1 MPGVSRRFWHRRIFE
16 PADLGP
22 ALLFWT
28 AVQRPIFLKTL
39 VAVAAI
45 VLSAC
50 SAPLPS
56 TELPPGREVAPALEF
71 PQWRDYRGVLDLRIR
86 DAGLDQ
92 AAVAEAAKVAQ
103 IDFVVMAD
111 RARKSDT
118 DYGLGGFT
126 SGILFIPGASF
137 PVDGG
142 DIIAV
147 NPHSP
152 IDPSKPSSDLVAAI
166 HDQGGV
172 AIASAPTEFK
182 SAGDYALADGIEVF
196 NQRAAWMEAGQGTLY
211 WHALFYGTDHFL
223 LDLVKPEDSLGIY
236 DKLASGSRVALVAGM
251 GAPDNMTVAGSK
263 VGTLDQLFLFYTTH
277 LLSPERSVDP
287 MVETLRRGHA
297 YVSFDILGYVGQ
309 FAFFARDGDSKTMMG
324 DETHLSPTL
333 KLQAELPAPAEKIVL
348 LRDGEQ
354 VSSASDAQ
362 TLEYAPTEA
371 GTYRVEA
378 YRKDHLWIL
387 SNPVY
392 VS

>member
-1 MPGVSRRFWHRRIFE
+1 MQRNRFLRDFI
-16 PADLGP
+16 
-22 ALLFWT
+22 
-28 AVQRPIFLKTL
+28 
-39 VAVAAI
+39 AVAA
-45 VLSAC
+45 VALSAC

-71 PQWRDYRGVLDLRIR
+71 PQFRDYRGILDLRIR
-86 DAGLDQ
+86 DSGLDQ

-103 IDFVVMAD
+103 IDYVVLAD
-111 RARKSDT
+111 RARKSDA

-147 NPHSP
+147 NPHGT

-166 HDQGGV
+166 HDEGGV
-172 AIASAPTEFK
+172 AIAASPTEFK
-182 SAGDYALADGIEVF
+182 SAGDYALADGLEVF
-196 NQRAAWMEAGQGTLY
+196 NQRAAWMAAGSLY
-211 WHALFYGTDHFL
+211 WKALFFGTDHFL
-223 LDLVKPEDSLGIY
+223 LDLVTPEDSLAIY

-251 GAPDNMTVAGSK
+251 GAPDNMAVAGSK
-263 VGTLDQLFLFYTTH
+263 VGRLDQLFLFYTTH

-297 YVSFDILGYVGQ
+297 YVSFDILGYVEQ
-309 FAFFARDGDSKTMMG
+309 FAFFARDGDTKTMMG
-324 DETHLSPTL
+324 DETHLTPTL
-333 KLQAELPAPAEKIVL
+333 KLQAELPAPADNLVL

-354 VSSASDAQ
+354 VSTAPNAQ

-378 YRKDHLWIL
+378 YRKGHPWIL

-392 VS
+392 VR

>member
-1 MPGVSRRFWHRRIFE
+1 
-16 PADLGP
+16 
-22 ALLFWT
+22 
-28 AVQRPIFLKTL
+28 VQRSIFLANL
-39 VAVAAI
+39 LAIAAI
-45 VLSAC
+45 ALCAC

-71 PQWRDYRGVLDLRIR
+71 PQFRDYRGVLDLRIR
-86 DAGLDQ
+86 DSGLDQ
-92 AAVAEAAKVAQ
+92 AAIAEAAKVAQ
-103 IDFVVMAD
+103 IDYVVLAD

-137 PVDGG
+137 PVDGD
-142 DIIAV
+142 DIVAV
-147 NPHSP
+147 NPHAP

-172 AIASAPTEFK
+172 AIAASPTEFK

-196 NQRAAWMEAGQGTLY
+196 NQRAAWMAAGSLY
-211 WHALFYGTDHFL
+211 WKALFFGTDKFL
-223 LDLVKPEDSLGIY
+223 LSLVTPEDSLAIY

-251 GAPDNMTVAGSK
+251 GAPDNMNVAGSK
-263 VGTLDQLFLFYTTH
+263 VGTIEQLFLFYTTH

-297 YVSFDILGYVGQ
+297 YVSFDVLGYVGQ
-309 FAFFARDGDSKTMMG
+309 FAFFARDGEMKTMMG
-324 DETHLSPTL
+324 DETRMSPTL
-333 KLQAELPAPAEKIVL
+333 KLQAELPNPADTIVL

-354 VSSASDAQ
+354 VSSASNSDK
-362 TLEYAPTEA
+362 LEYAPTEA
-371 GTYRVEA
+371 GTYRLEA
-378 YRKDHLWIL
+378 YRKGHLWIL

-392 VS
+392 VR

>member
-1 MPGVSRRFWHRRIFE
+1 M
-16 PADLGP
+16 
-22 ALLFWT
+22 
-28 AVQRPIFLKTL
+28 QRPILLKTL
-39 VAVAAI
+39 LAIAAI

-71 PQWRDYRGVLDLRIR
+71 PQFRDYRGVLDLRIR

-92 AAVAEAAKVAQ
+92 AAVADAAKVAQ
-103 IDFVVMAD
+103 IDFVVLAD
-111 RARKSDT
+111 RARRSDT
-118 DYGLGGFT
+118 DYGLGGYT

-147 NPHSP
+147 NPHAP

-172 AIASAPTEFK
+172 AIAASPTEFK

-196 NQRAAWMEAGQGTLY
+196 NQRAAWMAAGERSLY
-211 WHALFYGTDHFL
+211 WKAMFFGTDRFL
-223 LDLVKPEDSLGIY
+223 LSLVMPEDSLAIY

-251 GAPDNMTVAGSK
+251 GAPDNMAVAGSK
-263 VGTLDQLFLFYTTH
+263 VGTIEQLFLFYTTH

-297 YVSFDILGYVGQ
+297 YVSFDILGYVGE
-309 FAFFARDGDSKTMMG
+309 FAFFARDGDAKTMMG
-324 DETHLSPTL
+324 DETRMSPTL
-333 KLQAELPAPAEKIVL
+333 KLQAELPGPAEKIVL

-354 VSSASDAQ
+354 VSSASDSDK
-362 TLEYAPTEA
+362 LGYAPTEA
-371 GTYRVEA
+371 GTYRLEA
-378 YRKDHLWIL
+378 YRKGHLWIL

-392 VS
+392 VR